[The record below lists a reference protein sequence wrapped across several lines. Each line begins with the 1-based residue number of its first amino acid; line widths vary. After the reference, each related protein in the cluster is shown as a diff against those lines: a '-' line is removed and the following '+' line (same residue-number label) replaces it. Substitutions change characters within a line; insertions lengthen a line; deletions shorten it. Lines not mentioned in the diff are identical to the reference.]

1 MLAIVSL
8 ERSNSM
14 SENTQD
20 DFEPASSPTSGEEM
34 SPDASIDFTP
44 PAEQSAS
51 EGETSPASPENSLP
65 PEAQGEAN
73 GGPLGCCLGVMFGL
87 VLSLSLAIVSRIYVN
102 PLGTLF
108 QGNYWLL
115 GLLVRILMGI
125 LAFAFAMLF
134 GYFGWKLGKRFF
146 REYEPPVVKER
157 KRRPHPKKVHQKA

>member
-1 MLAIVSL
+1 
-8 ERSNSM
+8 M

-20 DFEPASSPTSGEEM
+20 EFEQDSSSNAGEEM
-34 SPDASIDFTP
+34 RPETSTDFTP
-44 PAEQSAS
+44 PAEQPTG
-51 EGETSPASPENSLP
+51 EGKTSPASPEGDLP
-65 PEAQGEAN
+65 PEARGEAN

-87 VLSLSLAIVSRIYVN
+87 VLSLSLAILSRLYVG

-115 GLLVRILMGI
+115 GLLIRILMGI

-146 REYEPPVVKER
+146 REYEPPIIKER
-157 KRRPHPKKVHQKA
+157 KLRSRPKKAHQKI

>member
-8 ERSNSM
+8 ERSNFM
-14 SENTQD
+14 SDNTQD
-20 DFEPASSPTSGEEM
+20 DFEPASSPNSGENM
-34 SPDASIDFTP
+34 RPQDSTDFTP
-44 PAEQSAS
+44 PADQPAG
-51 EGETSPASPENSLP
+51 EGETSPASPESALP

-87 VLSLSLAIVSRIYVN
+87 VLSLSLAILSRIYVN

-115 GLLVRILMGI
+115 GLMVRILMGI

-134 GYFGWKLGKRFF
+134 GYFGWKLGKRFY

-157 KRRPHPKKVHQKA
+157 KRRSRPKKVHQKA

>member
-1 MLAIVSL
+1 MLAIASL
-8 ERSNSM
+8 EHSKFM
-14 SENTQD
+14 SENTPD
-20 DFEPASSPTSGEEM
+20 EFEQVSSSNSGEEM
-34 SPDASIDFTP
+34 RPDASTDETP
-44 PAEQSAS
+44 LAEQPAG
-51 EGETSPASPENSLP
+51 EGERPPASPENELP

-87 VLSLSLAIVSRIYVN
+87 VISLSLAIVSRIYVN

-125 LAFAFAMLF
+125 LAFAFAILF

-146 REYEPPVVKER
+146 REYEQPVVKER
-157 KRRPHPKKVHQKA
+157 KRRSHPKKVHQKA